1 MTFKGIEAGD
11 LAGLSAAWMAAKDA
25 EKTAQ
30 DQRRIIEDR
39 MLSLI
44 GLPEAFD
51 GTENAAAPG
60 FKIKLVGRL
69 NHKIDSDK
77 LQEIAAE
84 NGLTDHLS
92 SLFRWKPE
100 INVRS
105 WKAADESI
113 TNALLDAI
121 TTTPGRPSFSIEHQ
135 EK

>member
-1 MTFKGIEAGD
+1 MN
-11 LAGLSAAWMAAKDA
+11 LADLSAQWIAAKDA
-25 EKTAQ
+25 EKAAQ
-30 DQRRIIEDR
+30 DTRRMIEDR

-44 GLPEAFD
+44 GLPEAFE
-51 GTENAAAPG
+51 GTESAAAPG
-60 FKIKLVGRL
+60 YKIKLVGRL

-105 WKAADESI
+105 WKAADESV

-121 TTTPGRPSFSIEHQ
+121 TTTPGRPSFAITSGE
-135 EK
+135 

>member
-1 MTFKGIEAGD
+1 MSLSD
-11 LAGLSAAWMAAKDA
+11 LSAQWMAAKDA
-25 EKTAQ
+25 EKAAQ
-30 DQRRIIEDR
+30 EERRLIEDR

-44 GLPEAFD
+44 GLPEAFE

-113 TNALLDAI
+113 TTALLEAI

>member
-1 MTFKGIEAGD
+1 MIFKLVEASD
-11 LAGLSAAWMAAKDA
+11 LAGLSAAWIAAKDA

-30 DQRRIIEDR
+30 DERRIIEDR

-51 GTENAAAPG
+51 GTENADAPG

-69 NHKIDSDK
+69 NHKIDSDR
-77 LQEIAAE
+77 LQDIAAE
-84 NGLTDHLS
+84 NGLSDHLS

-113 TNALLDAI
+113 TRPLLDAI
-121 TTTPGRPSFSIEHQ
+121 TTTPGRPSFAITTEN
-135 EK
+135 

>member
-1 MTFKGIEAGD
+1 MD
-11 LAGLSAAWMAAKDA
+11 LKSLSAAWIEAKDA
-25 EKTAQ
+25 EKLAQ
-30 DQRRIIEDR
+30 DERRLIEDR

-44 GLPEAFD
+44 GLPEAFE
-51 GTENAAAPG
+51 GTESAEAG
-60 FKIKLVGRL
+60 GYKIKLVGRL

-105 WKAADESI
+105 WKAADESV

-121 TTTPGRPSFSIEHQ
+121 TTTPGRPSFAITSGE
-135 EK
+135 

>member
-1 MTFKGIEAGD
+1 MNLSD
-11 LAGLSAAWMAAKDA
+11 LSAQWIAAKDA
-25 EKTAQ
+25 EKLAQ
-30 DQRRIIEDR
+30 DARRLIEDR

-51 GTENAAAPG
+51 GTQNAAAG
-60 FKIKLVGRL
+60 EYKIKLVGRM
-69 NHKIDSDK
+69 NQKIDADK
-77 LQEIAAE
+77 LQQIAMEA
-84 NGLTDHLS
+84 GLSEHLA

-100 INVRS
+100 INARV

-113 TNALLDAI
+113 TNTLLEAI

>member
-1 MTFKGIEAGD
+1 MSLSD
-11 LAGLSAAWMAAKDA
+11 LSAQWMAAKDA
-25 EKTAQ
+25 EKAAQ
-30 DQRRIIEDR
+30 EERRLIEDR

-69 NHKIDSDK
+69 NHRIDSDK

-113 TNALLDAI
+113 TTALLEAI

>member
-1 MTFKGIEAGD
+1 MN
-11 LAGLSAAWMAAKDA
+11 LADLSAQWIAAKDA
-25 EKTAQ
+25 EKAAQ
-30 DQRRIIEDR
+30 DTRRVIEDR

-44 GLPEAFD
+44 GLPEAFE
-51 GTENAAAPG
+51 GTESAAAPG
-60 FKIKLVGRL
+60 YKIKLVGRL

-105 WKAADESI
+105 WKAADESV

-121 TTTPGRPSFSIEHQ
+121 TTTPGRPSFAITSGE
-135 EK
+135 

>member
-1 MTFKGIEAGD
+1 MSLSD
-11 LAGLSAAWMAAKDA
+11 LSAQWMAAKDA
-25 EKTAQ
+25 EKAAQ
-30 DQRRIIEDR
+30 EERRLIEDR

-69 NHKIDSDK
+69 NHRIDSDK

-105 WKAADESI
+105 WKAADESV

>member
-1 MTFKGIEAGD
+1 MTYRLMEERD

-30 DQRRIIEDR
+30 DERRIIEDR

-51 GTENAAAPG
+51 GTENAAALG
-60 FKIKLVGRL
+60 YKIKLVGRL
-69 NHKIDSDK
+69 NHKIDSER

-84 NGLTDHLS
+84 NGLSDHLS

-113 TNALLDAI
+113 TRPLLDAI
-121 TTTPGRPSFSIEHQ
+121 TTTPGRPSFAITTEN
-135 EK
+135 

>member
-1 MTFKGIEAGD
+1 MSLSD
-11 LAGLSAAWMAAKDA
+11 LSAQWMAAKDA
-25 EKTAQ
+25 EKAAQ
-30 DQRRIIEDR
+30 EERRLIEDR

-69 NHKIDSDK
+69 NHRIDSDK
-77 LQEIAAE
+77 LQEIATE
-84 NGLTDHLS
+84 NGLTEHLS

-113 TNALLDAI
+113 TTALLEAI

>member
-1 MTFKGIEAGD
+1 MNLSD
-11 LAGLSAAWMAAKDA
+11 LSAQWIAAKDA
-25 EKTAQ
+25 EKAAQ
-30 DQRRIIEDR
+30 EERRLIEDR

-69 NHKIDSDK
+69 NHRIDSDK

-113 TNALLDAI
+113 TTALLEAI

>member
-1 MTFKGIEAGD
+1 MTFKGVEAGD

-69 NHKIDSDK
+69 NHKIDSDR

-84 NGLTDHLS
+84 NGLTEHLS

-121 TTTPGRPSFSIEHQ
+121 TTTPGRPSFSITTEN
-135 EK
+135 

>member
-1 MTFKGIEAGD
+1 MSLSD
-11 LAGLSAAWMAAKDA
+11 LSAQWIAAKDA
-25 EKTAQ
+25 EKAAQ
-30 DQRRIIEDR
+30 EERRLIEDR

-69 NHKIDSDK
+69 NHRIDSDK

-84 NGLTDHLS
+84 NGLTEHLS

-121 TTTPGRPSFSIEHQ
+121 TTTPGRPSFAITTEN
-135 EK
+135 

>member
-1 MTFKGIEAGD
+1 
-11 LAGLSAAWMAAKDA
+11 
-25 EKTAQ
+25 
-30 DQRRIIEDR
+30 

-69 NHKIDSDK
+69 NHRIDSDK
-77 LQEIAAE
+77 LQDIAAE

-113 TNALLDAI
+113 TTALLEAI

>member
-1 MTFKGIEAGD
+1 MSLSD
-11 LAGLSAAWMAAKDA
+11 LSAQWIAAKDA
-25 EKTAQ
+25 EKAAQ
-30 DQRRIIEDR
+30 EERRLIEDR

-51 GTENAAAPG
+51 GTENADAPG

-69 NHKIDSDK
+69 NHRIDSDK

-113 TNALLDAI
+113 TTALLEAI

>member
-1 MTFKGIEAGD
+1 MIFKLVEASD
-11 LAGLSAAWMAAKDA
+11 LAGLSAGWMAAKDA

-30 DQRRIIEDR
+30 DERRIIEDR

-51 GTENAAAPG
+51 GTENAVAPG

-69 NHKIDSDK
+69 NHKIDSDR

-84 NGLTDHLS
+84 NGLSDHLS

-113 TNALLDAI
+113 TRPLLDAI
-121 TTTPGRPSFSIEHQ
+121 TTTPGRPSFAITT

>member
-1 MTFKGIEAGD
+1 M
-11 LAGLSAAWMAAKDA
+11 
-25 EKTAQ
+25 
-30 DQRRIIEDR
+30 IEDR

-44 GLPEAFD
+44 GLPEAFE
-51 GTENAAAPG
+51 GTESAAAPG
-60 FKIKLVGRL
+60 YKIKLVGRL

-105 WKAADESI
+105 WKAADESV

-121 TTTPGRPSFSIEHQ
+121 TTTPGRPSFAITSGE
-135 EK
+135 

>member
-1 MTFKGIEAGD
+1 MTPD
-11 LAGLSAAWMAAKDA
+11 LRLAKLSAAWMNAKYE
-25 EKTAQ
+25 EKKAQ
-30 DQRRIIEDR
+30 DDRRIIEDR

-69 NHKIDSDK
+69 NHKIDGDR

-84 NGLTDHLS
+84 NGLSDHLS

-100 INVRS
+100 INARS

-113 TNALLDAI
+113 TRPLLNAI
-121 TTTPGRPSFSIEHQ
+121 TTTPGRPSFAITLDN
-135 EK
+135 

>member
-1 MTFKGIEAGD
+1 MTPELH
-11 LAGLSAAWMAAKDA
+11 LAKLSAAWINAKYA
-25 EKTAQ
+25 EKKAQ
-30 DQRRIIEDR
+30 DDRRIIEDR

-69 NHKIDSDK
+69 NHKIDSDR

-84 NGLTDHLS
+84 NGLSDHLS

-113 TNALLDAI
+113 TKPLLDAI
-121 TTTPGRPSFSIEHQ
+121 TTTPGRPSFAITTDN
-135 EK
+135 

>member
-1 MTFKGIEAGD
+1 MSLSD
-11 LAGLSAAWMAAKDA
+11 LSAQWIAAKDA
-25 EKTAQ
+25 EKAAQ
-30 DQRRIIEDR
+30 EERRLIEDR

-51 GTENAAAPG
+51 GTENADAPG

-113 TNALLDAI
+113 TTALLEAI

>member
-1 MTFKGIEAGD
+1 MSLSD
-11 LAGLSAAWMAAKDA
+11 LSAQWIAAKDA
-25 EKTAQ
+25 EKAAQ
-30 DQRRIIEDR
+30 EERRLIEDR

-60 FKIKLVGRL
+60 YKIKLVGRL

-113 TNALLDAI
+113 TTALLEAI

>member
-1 MTFKGIEAGD
+1 MN
-11 LAGLSAAWMAAKDA
+11 LADLSAQWIAAKDA
-25 EKTAQ
+25 EKAAQ
-30 DQRRIIEDR
+30 DTRRVIEDR

-44 GLPEAFD
+44 GLPEAFE
-51 GTENAAAPG
+51 GTESAAAPG

-69 NHKIDSDK
+69 NHRIDSDK

-113 TNALLDAI
+113 TTALLEAI

>member
-1 MTFKGIEAGD
+1 MN
-11 LAGLSAAWMAAKDA
+11 LADLSAQWIAAKDA
-25 EKTAQ
+25 EKAAQ
-30 DQRRIIEDR
+30 DTRRVIEDR

-44 GLPEAFD
+44 GLPEAFE
-51 GTENAAAPG
+51 GTESAEAG
-60 FKIKLVGRL
+60 GYKIKLVGRL

-105 WKAADESI
+105 WKAADESV

-121 TTTPGRPSFSIEHQ
+121 TTTPGRPSFAITSGE
-135 EK
+135 

>member
-1 MTFKGIEAGD
+1 MN
-11 LAGLSAAWMAAKDA
+11 LADLSAAWMAAKDA

-30 DQRRIIEDR
+30 DERRVIEDR

-44 GLPEAFD
+44 GLPEAFE
-51 GTENAAAPG
+51 GTESAEAG
-60 FKIKLVGRL
+60 GYKIKLVGRL

-105 WKAADESI
+105 WKAADESV

-121 TTTPGRPSFSIEHQ
+121 TTTPGRPSFAITSGE
-135 EK
+135 

>member
-1 MTFKGIEAGD
+1 MN
-11 LAGLSAAWMAAKDA
+11 LADLSAQWMAAKDA
-25 EKTAQ
+25 EKAAQ
-30 DQRRIIEDR
+30 EERRLIEDR

-69 NHKIDSDK
+69 NHRIDSEK

-113 TNALLDAI
+113 TTALLEAI